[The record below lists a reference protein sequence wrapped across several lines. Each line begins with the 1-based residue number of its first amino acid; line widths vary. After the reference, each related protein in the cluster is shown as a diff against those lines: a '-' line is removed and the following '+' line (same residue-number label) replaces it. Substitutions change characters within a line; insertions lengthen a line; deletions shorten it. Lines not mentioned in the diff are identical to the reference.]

1 MSKIGG
7 YSKVYAIGHH
17 AIQGLLEE
25 PVLVEEKIDGSQFSF
40 ADLDGELVCRSH
52 TKDIIIDAPEKMFN
66 KAVAVCQELY
76 ATHQLHPGWVYRAE
90 YLQKP
95 KHNTLTYDRIPEKG
109 LVIYD
114 IDTGLECYLDW
125 PQKNV
130 EAKRLGLE
138 VVPILFHGRIT
149 SMDFI
154 RSMLDTVSFLG
165 GTKIEGVVA
174 KRYGYFTVDGKTAMG
189 KYVSELFKEKHV
201 KEWKKGTTKDVVQNL
216 ILELKSEARW
226 QKSVQ
231 HLKEAGQLD
240 GSLKDIG
247 PLIRAVPEDILEE
260 EKQHIMEELFN
271 HFWPQI
277 RRAVTGGLPEWYKE
291 ELAKKEFEE
300 DQEYQLRSRQE

>member
-1 MSKIGG
+1 MSNIGG

-17 AIQGLLEE
+17 AIQGLLETD
-25 PVLVEEKIDGSQFSF
+25 VLVEEKIDGSQFSF
-40 ADLDGELVCRSH
+40 ANLDGELVCRSH

-66 KAVAVCQELY
+66 KAITVCQELFPM
-76 ATHQLHPGWVYRAE
+76 LHPGWVYRAE

-95 KHNTLTYDRIPEKG
+95 KHNTLTYDRVPEKN

-114 IDTGLECYLDW
+114 IDTGLESYLDW
-125 PQKNV
+125 EAKNV

-138 VVPILFHGRIT
+138 VVPMFFEGRIL
-149 SMDFI
+149 SMDQL
-154 RSMLDTVSFLG
+154 RSLLDTDSFLG
-165 GTKIEGVVA
+165 GSKVEGVVV

-189 KYVSELFKEKHV
+189 KYVSEVFKEKHI
-201 KEWKKGTTKDVVQNL
+201 KEWKKGATKDVVQNL

-226 QKSVQ
+226 KKSVQ

-240 GSLKDIG
+240 GSPKDIG
-247 PLIRAVPEDILEE
+247 PLIKAVSVDVREE
-260 EKQHIMEELFN
+260 EKQHIMDELFN

-277 RRAVTGGLPEWYKE
+277 RRAITGGLPEWYKE
-291 ELAKKEFEE
+291 ELAKKAFEE

>member
-1 MSKIGG
+1 MAKIGG

-17 AIQGLLEE
+17 AIQDLLDE

-40 ADLDGELVCRSH
+40 GNLDGELVCRSH
-52 TKDIIIDAPEKMFN
+52 TKDIILDAPEKMFN
-66 KAVAVCQELY
+66 KAIQVCRELFPI
-76 ATHQLHPGWVYRAE
+76 LHPGWIYRAE
-90 YLQKP
+90 YLSKP
-95 KHNTLTYDRIPEKG
+95 KHNTLTYDRIPDRG

-125 PQKNV
+125 ANKHV

-138 VVPILFHGRIT
+138 VVPVFFQGTIK
-149 SMDFI
+149 SMDML
-154 RSMLDTVSFLG
+154 RSMLDTNSFLG

-174 KRYGYFTVDGKTAMG
+174 KRYGVFTVDGKTAMG

-226 QKSVQ
+226 RKAVQ
-231 HLKEAGQLD
+231 HLKEEGKLE

-247 PLIRAVPEDILEE
+247 TLFREVPADILKE
-260 EKQHIMEELFN
+260 EKEHITEELFK

-277 RRAVTGGLPEWYKE
+277 QRAVTGGLAEWYKE
-291 ELAKKEFEE
+291 ELANNAFKE
-300 DQEYQLRSRQE
+300 